1 MHLSFGDLPI
11 IESSI
16 LTGDSLVEKIQE
28 FVCHINMFLYFE
40 VRHMRNKFCQLPLIQ
55 SLFLNSPISVS

>member
-16 LTGDSLVEKIQE
+16 LTGDSLVEKMYE
-28 FVCHINMFLYFE
+28 FVCHIKMSCIL
-40 VRHMRNKFCQLPLIQ
+40 K
-55 SLFLNSPISVS
+55 